1 MNGPRDAGRSALLI
15 VGIADLGIGNFAAM
29 AKMIDQLGAEAR
41 RLEDPSLVKSVDRLI
56 LPGVGAF
63 DFAANMLDQRG
74 WRDPLLDLMFAGQ
87 TPVLAVCVGM
97 QLLASGSDE
106 GPGRGLHWITGQCRR
121 FQSTSRSPIK
131 VPHMGWNTIHP
142 TQHDPL
148 LDSDGEQRF
157 YFVHSYFVECP
168 SSQVVA
174 QCTYGSTYPAVI
186 RRDLVWGVQF
196 HPEKSHRYGLNL
208 LKHFLELSC

>member
-1 MNGPRDAGRSALLI
+1 MI

-29 AKMIDQLGAEAR
+29 AKMFDQLGAEPR
-41 RLEDPSLVKSVDRLI
+41 KIEDPNLLGSVDRLV

-63 DFAANMLDQRG
+63 DFAAHALDDLG
-74 WRDPLLDLMFAGQ
+74 WRKPLVDLMSAGQ

-106 GPGRGLHWITGQCRR
+106 GPGRGLNWISGQCRR
-121 FQSTSRSPIK
+121 IQSNSASQIK
-131 VPHMGWNTIHP
+131 VPHMGWNTIDP
-142 TQHDPL
+142 AGPDPL
-148 LDSDGEQRF
+148 IGSDFEQRF

-168 SSQVVA
+168 PSLVVA
-174 QCTYGSTYPAVI
+174 QCTYGSTFPAVV
-186 RRDLVWGVQF
+186 RRNLVWGVQF

-208 LKHFLELSC
+208 LQRFLELPC